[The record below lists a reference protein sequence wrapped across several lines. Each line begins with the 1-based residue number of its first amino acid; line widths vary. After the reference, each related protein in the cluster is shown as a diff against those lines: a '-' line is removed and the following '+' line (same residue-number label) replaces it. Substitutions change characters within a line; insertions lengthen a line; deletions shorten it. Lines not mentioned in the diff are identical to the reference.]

1 MLASFHHHTTLM
13 TCRLQGSLS
22 CWTSFHFPT
31 LALAWPGSASVKT
44 KYLWLHW
51 SLSCRQ
57 PQQLTTMPPPNLL
70 LNWIIIK
77 LRLAFYLGWG
87 WPGRKTLLQSRRN
100 EDLQAERR
108 EERGHQPFLFSCPVI
123 HFIKAGVSGISF
135 SSIISSGSISL
146 NCRLIEKQLPV
157 AVATWPL

>member
-1 MLASFHHHTTLM
+1 MLASFHHHTPLM
-13 TCRLQGSLS
+13 TCRLQGILS

-31 LALAWPGSASVKT
+31 LWPSLVLSFSEDQVFMTPLKSLPAS
-44 KYLWLHW
+44 
-51 SLSCRQ
+51 SLS
-57 PQQLTTMPPPNLL
+57 TTSPSSKLK
-70 LNWIIIK
+70 IIIK

-87 WPGRKTLLQSRRN
+87 WPGRRTLLQSRRN

-135 SSIISSGSISL
+135 SSIIRFNIFKLS
-146 NCRLIEKQLPV
+146 NHWE
-157 AVATWPL
+157 AVTGCYLTT